1 MIDYIIIAVV
11 AFLVIA
17 SVFTMIERKKKG
29 KGSCGGCQGCPY
41 SSSCASKQEDEKK

>member
-29 KGSCGGCQGCPY
+29 KGSCGSCQGCPY
-41 SSSCASKQEDEKK
+41 SGTCAGKQEGDEK